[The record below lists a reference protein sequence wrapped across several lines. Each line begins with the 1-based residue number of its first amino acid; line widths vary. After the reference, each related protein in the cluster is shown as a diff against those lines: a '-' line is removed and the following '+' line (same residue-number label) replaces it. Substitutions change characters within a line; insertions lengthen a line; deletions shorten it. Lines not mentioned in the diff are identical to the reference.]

1 MSGNEEKLYG
11 VKEQKKKT
19 IYDFIFEYTDE
30 KYDIRYDELG
40 HEFQISLKNKNAW
53 QILDMNSFLIELA
66 RSNME
71 VNPAKLEIFL
81 RSQFVPKFNP
91 IEEYFRVLPKW
102 SGEDYI
108 RSLASYLPLKEPDLF
123 LYHFRKWLVRTVKC
137 GLEKDYFNK
146 QCLVLVHPQQNS
158 GKSTWC
164 RFLCPPDL
172 SKYFAEDMTTDK
184 DARIQLTRNF
194 LINLDEL
201 SILAKKEINAL
212 KAYFSK
218 TMINERLP
226 YDRKNSTLHRTCSF
240 IGSTNRATFL
250 NDETGSVR
258 WLCFELKDRIHFSY
272 SKEISIDKV
281 WSQAYYLAYVDENF
295 SPELTLGDIAQNEL
309 RNRIYRESTMEEE
322 LLCKYYTKSSDPED
336 FKTASD
342 ILIQLVCIN
351 PRLNMYNMG
360 RALKALDYER
370 IKSPKMRVYGY
381 LIKPLFNNSPLE
393 LLQK

>member
-1 MSGNEEKLYG
+1 MISGKKLYL
-11 VKEQKKKT
+11 VSEQKKKT
-19 IYDFIFEYTDE
+19 IYDFIMEYTNE
-30 KYDIRYDELG
+30 NYDLRFDELG
-40 HEFQISLKNKNAW
+40 QDFQISIRGSNEWELFE
-53 QILDMNSFLIELA
+53 INSFLIELA
-66 RSNME
+66 QSGIE
-71 VNPAKLEIFL
+71 VTPAKLEIFL
-81 RSQFVPKFNP
+81 RSHFIPRFNP
-91 IEEYFRVLPKW
+91 IVEYFRSLPGW
-102 SGEDYI
+102 QGEDHI
-108 RSLASYLPLKEPDLF
+108 MELATYLPLKEPELF
-123 LYHFRKWLVRTVKC
+123 LYHFKKWLVRTVKC
-137 GLEKDYFNK
+137 AMEKDYFNK

-164 RFLCPPDL
+164 RFLCPPTL

-258 WLCFELKDRIHFSY
+258 WLCFELMGKIDFAY
-272 SKEISIDKV
+272 SRNVDIDKV
-281 WSQAYYLAYVDENF
+281 WAQAYYLAYMDENF
-295 SPELTLGDIAQNEL
+295 NSELTLSDISQNES
-309 RNRIYRESTMEEE
+309 RNRVYRESSMEEE
-322 LLCKYYTKSSDPED
+322 LICKFYTKSSDPAD

-342 ILIQLVCIN
+342 LVFQLSCIN

-360 RALKALDYER
+360 RALKALEFER
-370 IKSPKMRVYGY
+370 IKSPRNRVYGY
-381 LIKPLFNNSPLE
+381 LIKPLFKTTPLE
-393 LLQK
+393 FL

>member
-1 MSGNEEKLYG
+1 MASSHGIIYG
-11 VKEQKKKT
+11 VKEHKKKT
-19 IYDFIFEYTDE
+19 IYDTINEYMVG
-30 KYDIRYDELG
+30 KYDIRFDELG
-40 HEFQISLKNKNAW
+40 HEFQISFKDQNNWEVLET
-53 QILDMNSFLIELA
+53 NSFLIELA
-66 RSNME
+66 QSNIE

-81 RSQFVPKFNP
+81 KSYFIPKFNP
-91 IEEYFRVLPKW
+91 ISEYFKSLPNW
-102 SGEDYI
+102 QGEDHI
-108 RSLASYLPLKEPDLF
+108 KDLATYLPLKEPELF
-123 LYHFRKWLVRTVKC
+123 QYHFKKWLVRSVKC
-137 GLEKDYFNK
+137 ALEQDYFNK

-164 RFLCPPDL
+164 RFLSPPTL

-226 YDRKNSTLHRTCSF
+226 YEKRNTTLYRTCSF
-240 IGSTNRATFL
+240 LGSTNRATFL

-258 WLCFELKDRIHFSY
+258 WLCFELDGKIDFGY
-272 SKEISIDKV
+272 SWKIDINKI
-281 WSQAYYLAYVDENF
+281 WSQAFYLAYIDEDF
-295 SPELTLGDIAQNEL
+295 YPELTIRDIMENEE
-309 RNRIYRESTMEEE
+309 RNKTYRETSMEEE
-322 LLCKYYTKSSDPED
+322 LLSKYYTKSSDPTD

-342 ILIQLVCIN
+342 LVIQLTCIN
-351 PRLNMYNMG
+351 TRLNKYNMG

-370 IKSPKMRVYGY
+370 FKPAKGRVYGY
-381 LIKPLFNNSPLE
+381 LIKPLFKTSPTE
-393 LLQK
+393 LL

>member
-1 MSGNEEKLYG
+1 MDSSHHKIYG
-11 VKEQKKKT
+11 VKDHKKKT
-19 IYDFIFEYTDE
+19 IYDRINEYMVG
-30 KYDIRYDELG
+30 KYNIRFDELG
-40 HEFQISLKNKNAW
+40 HEFQISFKDENKW
-53 QILDMNSFLIELA
+53 EILEINSFLIELA
-66 RSNME
+66 QSNIE

-81 RSQFVPKFNP
+81 KSWFIPRFNP
-91 IEEYFRVLPKW
+91 ISEYLKSLPNW
-102 SGEDYI
+102 NGEDHI
-108 RSLASYLPLKEPDLF
+108 KDLVNYLPLKEPDLF
-123 LYHFRKWLVRTVKC
+123 LYHFKKWLVRAVKC
-137 GLEKDYFNK
+137 ALEEDYFNK
-146 QCLVLVHPQQNS
+146 QCIVLVHPQQNS

-164 RFLCPPDL
+164 RFLSPPAL

-226 YDRKNSTLHRTCSF
+226 YEKRNTTLYRTCSF

-258 WLCFELKDRIHFSY
+258 WLCFELDGKIDFSY
-272 SKEISIDKV
+272 SWKIDINKV
-281 WSQAYYLAYVDENF
+281 WSQAFYLAYIDEDF
-295 SPELTLGDIAQNEL
+295 YPELTIQDIMLNEE
-309 RNRIYRESTMEEE
+309 RNKTYKECSMEEE
-322 LLCKYYTKSSDPED
+322 LLSKYYEKSSDLSD

-342 ILIQLVCIN
+342 LVIKLTCIN

-360 RALKALDYER
+360 RALKALGYER
-370 IKSPKMRVYGY
+370 VKPTKERVYGY
-381 LIKPLFNNSPLE
+381 LVKPLFKDSPLE
-393 LLQK
+393 LL

>member
-1 MSGNEEKLYG
+1 MSGNEDKLYTAQ
-11 VKEQKKKT
+11 EQKKKT
-19 IYDFIFEYTDE
+19 IYDFIYKYAGE

-40 HEFQISLKNKNAW
+40 HEFQISLKNQNAW
-53 QILDMNSFLIELA
+53 QILDANSFLIELA
-66 RSNME
+66 QTDIN

-81 RSQFVPKFNP
+81 RSQFISKFNP
-91 IEEYFRVLPKW
+91 IKEYFRLLPKW
-102 SGEDYI
+102 YGQDHIKE
-108 RSLASYLPLKEPDLF
+108 LASYLPLKEPDLF
-123 LYHFRKWLVRTVKC
+123 LYHFKKWLVRTVKC
-137 GLEKDYFNK
+137 GLEKEYFNK

-164 RFLCPPDL
+164 RFLCPPAL

-226 YDRKNSTLHRTCSF
+226 YDRKNSTLFRTCSF

-258 WLCFELKDRIHFSY
+258 WLCFELKGAIDFAY
-272 SKEISIDKV
+272 SRKINIDKV
-281 WSQAYYLAYVDENF
+281 WAQAYYLAYVDENF
-295 SPELTLGDIAQNEL
+295 YPELTIDDIELNES
-309 RNRIYRESTMEEE
+309 RNRIYREPTMEEE
-322 LLCKYYTKSSDPED
+322 LLGKYYIKSTEPED
-336 FKTASD
+336 FKTASE
-342 ILIQLVCIN
+342 IVLQLVCVN

-370 IKSPKMRVYGY
+370 VKSPKARVYGY
-381 LIKPLFNNSPLE
+381 LIKPLFKNSPLE
-393 LLQK
+393 VL